1 MNGKPKILAVDDE
14 EFNLDIMDHHLTRAD
29 YEVVRAEDGVAAL
42 AMLEENDN
50 IDVIVLDRM
59 MPKLGGMEVLAKIK
73 VDDRFKEIPVV
84 MQTAAAAADQ
94 VTEGIKAGVYYY
106 LTKPYDGDTL
116 VSIVNA
122 ALRDARSK
130 RQLQEKLSSYNRIL
144 GLMKQAHFQFRTL
157 DEAISLAY
165 YLANCYPEPQRVVFG
180 LHELLI
186 NAVEHGNLG
195 ITYAEKSRLVRD
207 GVWKEEVDRRL
218 AAPQYRNKVG
228 SLTFDAAPDAI
239 VIHIKD
245 EGAGFDWSKYLEF
258 CPQRA
263 TDPHGR
269 GIAASRAMSFDTME
283 YLGAGNEVRCVV
295 NIPAASNAS

>member
-1 MNGKPKILAVDDE
+1 MHGKPKILAVDDE

-42 AMLEENDN
+42 AMLEENDD

-73 VDDRFKEIPVV
+73 VDARFQEIPVV

-130 RQLQEKLSSYNRIL
+130 KQLQERLSSYNRIL
-144 GLMKQAHFQFRTL
+144 GLMKQARFQFRTL
-157 DEAISLAY
+157 DEAVSLAY
-165 YLANCYPEPQRVVFG
+165 YLANCYPDPQRVVFG

-207 GVWKEEVDRRL
+207 GVWKEEVERRL
-218 AAPQYRNKVG
+218 DAPQYRNRIG
-228 SLTFDAAPDAI
+228 SLIFDAAKDAI

-258 CPQRA
+258 SPQRA

-269 GIAASRAMSFDTME
+269 GIAASRVMSFDTIE